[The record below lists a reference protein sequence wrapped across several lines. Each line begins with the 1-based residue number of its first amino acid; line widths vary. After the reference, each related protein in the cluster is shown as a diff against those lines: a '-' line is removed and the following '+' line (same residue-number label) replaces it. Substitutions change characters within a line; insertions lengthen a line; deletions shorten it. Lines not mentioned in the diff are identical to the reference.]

1 MNIANAIARLNVS
14 RLWRRT
20 RPCPPLERLGAD
32 LNDDAREELRAALL
46 EVGFDVD
53 SLEQE
58 GLPRR
63 ALELVY
69 SIEMVAALVCAEL
82 PAGPTRRLVLDRLKQ
97 AAVMLA
103 DAATNG
109 AEVDDHTEAANGS
122 SSKVG
127 NHRSSEAD
135 EGRSRRERSHK

>member
-20 RPCPPLERLGAD
+20 RPCPPFERIGAD

-58 GLPRR
+58 ALPRR
-63 ALELVY
+63 ALELIY
-69 SIEMVAALVCAEL
+69 SIETVAALVCAEL
-82 PAGPTRRLVLDRLKQ
+82 PAGPTRRLVLDHLKQ

-109 AEVDDHTEAANGS
+109 AEVDDTKAANGS

-127 NHRSSEAD
+127 NHRSAEAD